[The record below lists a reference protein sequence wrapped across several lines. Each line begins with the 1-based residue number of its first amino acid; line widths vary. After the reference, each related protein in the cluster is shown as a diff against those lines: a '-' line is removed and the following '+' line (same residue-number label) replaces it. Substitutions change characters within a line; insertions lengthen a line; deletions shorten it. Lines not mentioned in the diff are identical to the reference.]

1 MEMSKGNMKGACMD
15 YMQAQKMGGVCKFG
29 DATCRGSLDGF
40 RYWGSPMALNP
51 KNTWYVSFNTP
62 PPGTPRYR
70 EVLRITKTFQTE
82 AEAKKFARLKLAEG
96 RIVIAGTINPHVPK
110 RTIATAEIY
119 RWLEM
124 DDTSAG

>member
-1 MEMSKGNMKGACMD
+1 
-15 YMQAQKMGGVCKFG
+15 
-29 DATCRGSLDGF
+29 
-40 RYWGSPMALNP
+40 MALNP

-62 PPGTPRYR
+62 PPGTPGNR

-82 AEAKKFARLKLAEG
+82 AEAKKFACLKLAEG
-96 RIVIAGTINPHVPK
+96 RTVIAGTINPHVPK